1 MIVFNCV
8 LAFNCHALVADS
20 VLQKIANLNDDTNKV
35 KAYFNI
41 AKQFVQ
47 QFDTSMFYAN
57 KSLLLANKLN
67 FTIGKSD
74 IYNLMGV
81 MYWYQSDYKNAINYY
96 QKSVELLKEGLNDNE
111 ISNCYANIGLGYM
124 MLSDYNNALEN
135 YQIALDLRKK
145 INNQKAIL
153 RLLLNIGNAY
163 YYKGDYDLAVN
174 SFIQSAQIAEQFN
187 DSVTLSGAFNN
198 IGNIYFDME
207 KLDKAD
213 EYFRKSLKIDILL
226 NDTSGMAYSYGNLG
240 NVQLKQKNYTEAII
254 FYNKLLAIEKKGNN
268 KSNVAETYQSLGNV
282 YNEIGKKQMA
292 IDYYSKALFINNEI
306 GNKNGKTYNLI
317 SLAKILFDQKNLNE
331 SLKKAT
337 QAYDLTFETGSIP
350 NRVDA
355 LSLLSKIEKTKGNFK
370 ESLKHFEQ
378 FKQINDSLINVE
390 KYSNITELQTKYETE
405 KKDREIEILQK
416 DNEIKTLTI
425 DEQTQRVKVQRMS
438 ILLLLFGV
446 IVVAV
451 FVLVYLRLM
460 KTRNI
465 LIKNGLEIRNLQ
477 TEQKMLR
484 SQMNPHFIYNSLNSV
499 QSFISSNQNYE
510 AERYLARFA
519 KLMRGILENSR
530 HEFVL
535 FDNEIEILTL
545 YLELEQLRFD
555 NSFSFVFNIDSSI
568 DTEFIS
574 IPPMLIQPFIENAV
588 KHGIKGVQNGIIN
601 IGFKM
606 ENDILICTV
615 TDNGVGRKASQINKT
630 NSGHHSLGLEI
641 TRERMEIL
649 EKQSGMKAGF
659 YIIDLYDEQN
669 NKAVGTKVE
678 VVMPFAEI

>member
-331 SLKKAT
+331 SLKKAN

-390 KYSNITELQTKYETE
+390 KYSKITELQTKYETE

-446 IVVAV
+446 VVVAV
-451 FVLVYLRLM
+451 FVLVYLRLI

-465 LIKNGLEIRNLQ
+465 LIKNGLEIKNLQ

-545 YLELEQLRFD
+545 YLELEQLRFN
-555 NSFSFVFNIDSSI
+555 NSFSFEFNIDSSI

-615 TDNGVGRKASQINKT
+615 TDNGVGRKASQINKP

-659 YIIDLYDEQN
+659 SIIDLYDEQN